1 MNFKKLTDQ
10 AKAAI
15 DKRGGTE
22 ALKGDLAGLRDVAK
36 GKGTF
41 KEKAQ
46 AAKDRLKEPGARPA
60 DGAPPAP
67 GATPVTGAVPPSAQ
81 TQPPTAQDLP
91 PRG

>member
-22 ALKGDLAGLRDVAK
+22 ALKGDLVGLKDVAK
-36 GKGTF
+36 GKGTL

-46 AAKDRLKEPGARPA
+46 AAKDRLNKPG
-60 DGAPPAP
+60 GPPTA
-67 GATPVTGAVPPSAQ
+67 GDTPPIAHDVPPTAR